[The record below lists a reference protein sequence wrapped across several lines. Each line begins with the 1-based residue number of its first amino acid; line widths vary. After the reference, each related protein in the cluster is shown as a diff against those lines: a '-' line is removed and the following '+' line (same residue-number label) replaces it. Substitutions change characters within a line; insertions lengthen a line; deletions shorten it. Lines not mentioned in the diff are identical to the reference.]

1 MSHFVSKETF
11 KKMTEE
17 LKNLKS
23 QRREVAERLKKSA
36 AYGDLSENS
45 EYQQAREEK
54 EMLERRIFDLG
65 QKIRETEVKEKKDF
79 DGEVSIYSKIMVK
92 NRGDIFF
99 ITLVPPEEI
108 DLLQKRISINSPLGE
123 GFLGR
128 KKGDTIKIK
137 TPTGREEYLILDVK

>member
-79 DGEVSIYSKIMVK
+79 DGKVSIYSKIMVK